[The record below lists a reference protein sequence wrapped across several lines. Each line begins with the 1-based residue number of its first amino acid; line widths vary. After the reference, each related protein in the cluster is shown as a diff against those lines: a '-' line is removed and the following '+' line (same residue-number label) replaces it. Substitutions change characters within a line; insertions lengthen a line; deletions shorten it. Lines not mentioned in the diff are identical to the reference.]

1 MHIQKKEVRLSLF
14 TKDVLLYIDN
24 HITKKINKWI
34 WQSCKIQGQ
43 YTNIHYK
50 SPWSSRKQCEND
62 STILFTNVTNT
73 KELGI
78 ILSKE
83 MKIQMKYSSTKTIL

>member
-34 WQSCKIQGQ
+34 
-43 YTNIHYK
+43 
-50 SPWSSRKQCEND
+50 
-62 STILFTNVTNT
+62 
-73 KELGI
+73 
-78 ILSKE
+78 
-83 MKIQMKYSSTKTIL
+83 